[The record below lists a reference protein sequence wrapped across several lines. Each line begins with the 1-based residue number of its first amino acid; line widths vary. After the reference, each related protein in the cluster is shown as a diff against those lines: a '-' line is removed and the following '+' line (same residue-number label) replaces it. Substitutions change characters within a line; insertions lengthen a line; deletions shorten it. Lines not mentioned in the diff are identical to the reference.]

1 MAIQATGI
9 LLDGCVLS
17 LLCDNDAYGYSL
29 TQRVKSALRVS
40 ESTLY
45 PVMRRL
51 QTEGCLTVYDIPHNG
66 RNRRYYKI
74 TPKGREKYGECV
86 HKWQDFVQRINS
98 VILEGTGTKDHPE
111 TSPKQAMPNG
121 QQEDIS

>member
-9 LLDGCVLS
+9 LLEGCVLS
-17 LLCDNDAYGYSL
+17 LLSEEDAYGYNL
-29 TQRVKSALRVS
+29 TQQVKTSLGVS

-51 QTEGCLTVYDIPHNG
+51 QTGGYLTVYDVPHSG

-74 TPKGREKYGECV
+74 TPKGHDKLKECIG
-86 HKWQDFVQRINS
+86 KWRDFVLRIDGYMQKRSN
-98 VILEGTGTKDHPE
+98 
-111 TSPKQAMPNG
+111 
-121 QQEDIS
+121 

>member
-1 MAIQATGI
+1 MSIQATGI

-17 LLCDNDAYGYSL
+17 LLSHEDAYGYSL
-29 TQRVKSALRVS
+29 TQKIKSALGVS

-51 QTEGCLTVYDIPHNG
+51 QTDGSLTVYDVHHNG

-74 TPKGREKYGECV
+74 TAKGKEKYQDCYLMWNDYVQRVNKLMAIGLEETPKGDQYDQK
-86 HKWQDFVQRINS
+86 
-98 VILEGTGTKDHPE
+98 
-111 TSPKQAMPNG
+111 
-121 QQEDIS
+121 

>member
-17 LLCDNDAYGYSL
+17 LLSKEDAYGYNL
-29 TQRVKSALRVS
+29 TQKVKSALMVS

-51 QTEGCLTVYDIPHNG
+51 QTEGCLAVYDIPHNG
-66 RNRRYYKI
+66 RNRRYYQI
-74 TPKGREKYGECV
+74 TPKGREKYQECIG
-86 HKWQDFVQRINS
+86 KWVDFVERIDSVMHEGQDNDKADKNS
-98 VILEGTGTKDHPE
+98 I
-111 TSPKQAMPNG
+111 
-121 QQEDIS
+121 